1 MITSNS
7 TYAEIEAQKTLD
19 EQNIQDFLVRKL
31 ERESRKLK
39 KIFKTKQYYTP
50 TVPATFH
57 SHTTNIH
64 WRILQILMHEK
75 KPSVQERVRGITFL
89 VESENQIK
97 YTIINDLDTGKPML
111 VLPYPGNAFFV
122 SAHAIRRYRER
133 SLENEDLD
141 FVTVCDRLVR
151 RSPYYVCAP
160 SRTIYGSTKFHT
172 VVFRI
177 ADGMFLGYYNSER
190 NVTFLETYISVG
202 MLSEHQKNLSAF
214 KYNDQLLRNQRDMV
228 LGMISFDEELS
239 DSMTSSAIYTDGENE
254 LKELSEEEIDELR
267 KIAKEEYEAIPEE
280 EHQHRI
286 AEEQKA
292 NRERYDRKM
301 MRKGYK

>member
-31 ERESRKLK
+31 ERDSRKLK

-228 LGMISFDEELS
+228 IGMISFDEELS

>member
-31 ERESRKLK
+31 ERDSRKLK

-172 VVFRI
+172 VVFRV

-190 NVTFLETYISVG
+190 NVIFLETYISVG

-267 KIAKEEYEAIPEE
+267 NIAKEEYEAIPEE

-286 AEEQKA
+286 AEES
-292 NRERYDRKM
+292 RTL
-301 MRKGYK
+301 

>member
-19 EQNIQDFLVRKL
+19 EQNIQDFPVRKL
-31 ERESRKLK
+31 ERDSRKLK

-172 VVFRI
+172 VVFRV

-190 NVTFLETYISVG
+190 NVIFLETYISVG

-267 KIAKEEYEAIPEE
+267 NIAKEEYEAIPEE

>member
-31 ERESRKLK
+31 ERDSRKLK

-190 NVTFLETYISVG
+190 NVIFLETYISVG

>member
-31 ERESRKLK
+31 ERDSRKLK

-172 VVFRI
+172 VVFRV

-190 NVTFLETYISVG
+190 NVIFLETYISVG

-239 DSMTSSAIYTDGENE
+239 DSMTSSVIYTDGENE

-267 KIAKEEYEAIPEE
+267 NIAKEEYEAIPEE

>member
-31 ERESRKLK
+31 ERDSRKLK

-172 VVFRI
+172 VVFRV

-190 NVTFLETYISVG
+190 NVIFLETYISVG

-254 LKELSEEEIDELR
+254 LKELSEEEIDELQN
-267 KIAKEEYEAIPEE
+267 IAKEEYEAIPEE

>member
-31 ERESRKLK
+31 ERDSRKLK

-64 WRILQILMHEK
+64 WRILQI
-75 KPSVQERVRGITFL
+75 
-89 VESENQIK
+89 QIK

-228 LGMISFDEELS
+228 IGMISFDEELS

>member
-31 ERESRKLK
+31 ERDSRKLK

-89 VESENQIK
+89 VESEYQTK

-228 LGMISFDEELS
+228 IGMISFDEELS

-267 KIAKEEYEAIPEE
+267 NIAKEEYEAIPEE

>member
-172 VVFRI
+172 VVFRV

-190 NVTFLETYISVG
+190 NVIFLETYISVG

-267 KIAKEEYEAIPEE
+267 NIAKEEYEAIPEE

>member
-31 ERESRKLK
+31 ERDSRKLK

-172 VVFRI
+172 VVFRV

-190 NVTFLETYISVG
+190 NVIFLETYISVG

-254 LKELSEEEIDELR
+254 LKELSEKEIDELR
-267 KIAKEEYEAIPEE
+267 NIAKEEYEAIPEE

>member
-31 ERESRKLK
+31 ERDSRKLK

-190 NVTFLETYISVG
+190 NVIFLETYISVG

-228 LGMISFDEELS
+228 IGMISFDEELS

-267 KIAKEEYEAIPEE
+267 NIAKEEYEAIPEE

>member
-31 ERESRKLK
+31 ERDSRKLK

-160 SRTIYGSTKFHT
+160 SRTIYGITKFHT

-228 LGMISFDEELS
+228 IGMISFDEELS

>member
-31 ERESRKLK
+31 ERDSRKLK

-202 MLSEHQKNLSAF
+202 MLSEHQKKLSAF

-228 LGMISFDEELS
+228 IGMISFDEELS

>member
-31 ERESRKLK
+31 ERDSRKLK

-89 VESENQIK
+89 VERENQIK

-228 LGMISFDEELS
+228 IGMISFDEELS

>member
-31 ERESRKLK
+31 ERDSRKLK

-172 VVFRI
+172 VVFRV

-190 NVTFLETYISVG
+190 NVIFLETYISVG

-239 DSMTSSAIYTDGENE
+239 DSMTSSSIYTDGENE

-267 KIAKEEYEAIPEE
+267 NIAKEEYEAIPEE